1 MKALPM
7 SILSEFKQFAMRG
20 NVIDLAVGV
29 VIGSAFGK
37 IVSSLVENIIM
48 PPLGVLISNVNFKSL
63 AVTLVPA
70 TPEKPAVL
78 FGYGAFL
85 QTCLD
90 FLIIAF
96 AIFLLVRL
104 INRLSR
110 KEEQKQDAQPAT
122 PKGPTQ
128 EELLTQI
135 RDLLKSESK
144 ATSKKS
150 K

>member
-1 MKALPM
+1 M

-37 IVSSLVENIIM
+37 IVSSMVDNIIM
-48 PPLGVLISNVNFKSL
+48 PPLGMLISNVDFKDL
-63 AVTLVPA
+63 ALTLAPA
-70 TPEKPAVL
+70 TPDKPAVL

-90 FLIIAF
+90 FTIIAF
-96 AIFLLVRL
+96 AIFMLVRL
-104 INRLSR
+104 INKLAP
-110 KEEQKQDAQPAT
+110 KEQPKPAA

-135 RDLLKSESK
+135 RDLLKAESK
-144 ATSKKS
+144 SSPAKTNGKKG

>member
-1 MKALPM
+1 M
-7 SILSEFKQFAMRG
+7 SLLSEFKQFAMRG

-37 IVSSLVENIIM
+37 IVSSLVDNIIM
-48 PPLGVLISNVNFKSL
+48 PPLGLLISNVDFKDL
-63 AVTLVPA
+63 AVTLAPA
-70 TPEKPAVL
+70 TTDKPAVT

-90 FLIIAF
+90 FAIIAF
-96 AIFLLVRL
+96 AIFMLVRL
-104 INRLSR
+104 INKLAP
-110 KEEQKQDAQPAT
+110 KPEAAPAA

-135 RDLLKSESK
+135 RDLLKAESK
-144 ATSKKS
+144 TTPAKK